1 MNSFKKHSLFFI
13 LLSVTFLS
21 TIPIYNIFYS
31 ERENEKGFWEEFK
44 LEKIYNVDKLLSY
57 KNYAFYKMGISAD
70 TNKAIVGNQ
79 GWLFLGNS
87 HNQALAKSTGQ
98 YKPNVTDTEQWANAM
113 FHRQKWLSE
122 QGIPMLVFVA
132 PNKHSIYYEHLPHY
146 IKLSS
151 PNSTDILLKTA
162 LGKGVNIHDLRPGLL
177 KAKNDNN
184 SRPLYQKTDSH
195 WNNLG
200 AAIAA
205 QEMLE
210 EINKVSSIQAIEI
223 DSINPTLIPTGDV
236 AKQLRIEN
244 FLPRDLDVN
253 YKITTKR
260 KLKDA
265 CVEAGD
271 PEKFI
276 FEGDC
281 KLFNGIVGGIS
292 NIPKRTYHPAAA
304 SEKSLLWLRDSFGTA
319 ASIFF
324 TTAFK
329 ETWQNHHYKM
339 RDPKDFRQFVEKHNP
354 DIVVFLIVERSLTN
368 SYFTRW

>member
-1 MNSFKKHSLFFI
+1 MNSFKKYSLFFT
-13 LLSVTFLS
+13 LLSATFLS
-21 TIPIYNIFYS
+21 VPPIYNIFYS
-31 ERENEKGFWEEFK
+31 EHEKDKGFWGKFK
-44 LEKIYNVDKLLSY
+44 SENIYNVDKLLSY

-162 LGKGVNIHDLRPGLL
+162 LGKGVNIHDLRPVLL
-177 KAKNDNN
+177 KAKNDNK

-195 WNNLG
+195 WNNFG

-205 QEMLE
+205 QEMLK
-210 EINKVSSIQAIEI
+210 EINNVSAIQMIEI
-223 DSINPTLIPTGDV
+223 SSTNSALIPAGDV
-236 AKQLRIEN
+236 AKQLRIEG
-244 FLPRDLDVN
+244 FLPLDLDIN

-260 KLKDA
+260 KLNNA
-265 CVEAGD
+265 CIEFGV

-276 FEGDC
+276 FESNC
-281 KLFNGIVGGIS
+281 KPFNGIVGGIN
-292 NIPKRTYHPAAA
+292 NIPKRTYHPGAA
-304 SEKSLLWLRDSFGTA
+304 SRKSVLWLRDSFGTA
-319 ASIFF
+319 ASFFF
-324 TTAFK
+324 TTAFI
-329 ETWQNHHYKM
+329 ETWQSHHYKM
-339 RDPKDFRQFVEKHNP
+339 RNPKDFRQFVEKHNP

-368 SYFTRW
+368 SYFRWW